1 MNEVGPKISQDLP
14 ANGQD
19 HGTNGLASAGS
30 PGREPDNHAPT
41 RDVEGLV
48 RRALS
53 QHLMRSPY
61 FPPSMAR
68 TLATDIVAARGTNGA
83 GFSGEGTNSKDDFRN
98 RHADATL
105 SKLWSQIK
113 DSSVELRALLIDRHG
128 LPAALADELI
138 MHGQE
143 GALTKLMA
151 GGFPQ
156 AEVEALATQLSNEK
170 LLTPTLLLRSLC
182 LGELMFFE
190 SAMATLAAT
199 SIDRVQAL
207 IYNDGPPGF
216 FRLYELA
223 QLPLGLFRAFRAT
236 MEVILQLRLE
246 TSRHWRA
253 DFTNE
258 IIARLVKEYE
268 QVCPEDLEH
277 VLSQLSRRLEEAAPL
292 AEPSFHAS
300 I

>member
-1 MNEVGPKISQDLP
+1 MITPDLP
-14 ANGQD
+14 AN
-19 HGTNGLASAGS
+19 AGS
-30 PGREPDNHAPT
+30 PTRKPDNYT
-41 RDVEGLV
+41 LSNDVEGLV

-61 FPPSMAR
+61 FPPTLAR
-68 TLATDIVAARGTNGA
+68 TLATDIDSGRGTNGA
-83 GFSGEGTNSKDDFRN
+83 DVSSGSLDSEDACRNHKDGP
-98 RHADATL
+98 TL
-105 SKLWSQIK
+105 SELWIQVK

-128 LPAALADELI
+128 LPTALADELI

-151 GGFPQ
+151 RGFPQ
-156 AEVEALATQLSNEK
+156 AEVEALAEQLSEEE

-199 SIDRVQAL
+199 SVDRVHAL
-207 IYNDGPPGF
+207 IYDDGPSGF
-216 FRLYELA
+216 LKLYELA
-223 QLPLGLFRAFRAT
+223 RLPLGLFRAFRAT
-236 MEVILQLRLE
+236 VEVILQLRRE
-246 TSRHWRA
+246 TSRHWRG
-253 DFTNE
+253 DFTSE

-277 VLSQLSRRLEEAAPL
+277 VLSQLSRRLEEATL
-292 AEPSFHAS
+292 LTEPNFHAS
-300 I
+300 L